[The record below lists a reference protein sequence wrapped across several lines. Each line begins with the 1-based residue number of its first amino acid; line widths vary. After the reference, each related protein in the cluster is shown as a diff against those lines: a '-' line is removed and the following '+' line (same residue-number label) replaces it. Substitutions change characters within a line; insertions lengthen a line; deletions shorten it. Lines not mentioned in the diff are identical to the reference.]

1 MEERY
6 VERREIIL
14 LAGIIMALIWL
25 GMCLVLQGKKR
36 KYVIIAGCIMD
47 IVLLLIC
54 KNVKM
59 LFCGILGGLL
69 GGLVP
74 GLGGSLGKYDTAL
87 KELKGVGN
95 LVIVLIIF
103 CIMLFMIATIAY
115 PELFRGINWTWNNS

>member
-1 MEERY
+1 
-6 VERREIIL
+6 
-14 LAGIIMALIWL
+14 
-25 GMCLVLQGKKR
+25 
-36 KYVIIAGCIMD
+36 MD

-95 LVIVLIIF
+95 FVIVLIIF

-115 PELFRGINWTWNNS
+115 PELFREINWKWDNS